1 MRGQIGLLGCLAA
14 ILVTAPLARSA
25 SEPKTPQDISLN
37 GRWQFAYAREFPAG
51 AAAQPAP
58 PGGTSFAA
66 DINIPGFWDDQIEAM
81 RVAPWR
87 SSTRFGDEALPPRE
101 DAPGRP
107 SKLPFLEGVG
117 WYRRSLTIPAEWRGR
132 TVTLT
137 VGGARTDCYLFVNGS
152 MAGFHLANLTPFEFD
167 LSERLRYGE
176 NNEIILAIS
185 NAGGPQAPPR
195 VGGISFEGYQSY
207 ATGFFSGLDLHVS
220 GGPGRIESV
229 YLHPVRDFSAVA
241 WRVDLKGIVG
251 RKEARTRIQWRIR
264 SHEGQVVKQGL
275 IPVPGLDT
283 DGRQHAEW
291 EIPADGLKAWSTWEP
306 HLYSVEVTW
315 EDARGQVWDRRVQPA
330 GFRALVSKDKRLLLN
345 GRPILL
351 RGVTDCYYWP
361 PNVNPPASVEFY
373 RNMIRRLKEVGYNHI
388 RFHTWIPPR
397 EYMQAADELGM
408 LLQVEPARGLSSS
421 FGREYGR
428 CGTGNAFCLEAW
440 REMVRWSRI
449 HPSVVIYCG
458 GNEVMMLPG
467 VVAFLEQQYA
477 EAKKLDPSGLVLPME
492 SLRGVEYP
500 DWATEDLVAVP
511 DGDPDPSTFHARLF
525 KRIAQIA
532 DLFAAY
538 SWGDMSHKNVLAR
551 DWRILEPRFA
561 AYPRPVL
568 VHELGIIGGYLD
580 LSLESRYTGRTPS
593 TPYRLVRETLA
604 AAKRLDMAPR
614 YYQNSARW
622 QSMARKYLMEN
633 ARKCAS
639 VKGYDHL
646 AGWDTHWNLVNYG
659 GGTLNEFFE
668 LKHGDTAEKVRQYNG
683 ESVVLLDNQRR
694 YRFRTGERF
703 AAPVLV
709 SLYGGKPL
717 REGSLHWQ
725 VADGHRLVLQGDQ
738 KGLSAPDGAVSS
750 LGEVSFDWPALDAAR
765 KLTLSVKVKDAD
777 YDLANQWD
785 FWVFPSR
792 PDPRIAAGA
801 DEESLQKL
809 AGRYAGVVPIGSNPD
824 LRTRVVSK
832 LTGEHVHHL
841 AGGGHVV
848 LLGSE
853 PFAAAD
859 TTFQIGRSGRRHM
872 DLATVVN
879 QHPVFAYL
887 PHEGYCDWQFE
898 SLLEKGRAV
907 LFDEKL
913 PIAFNPILEV
923 AGFHVQP
930 VWKAAIWEVQAGP
943 GKLLVASCRFD
954 VNDPAGA
961 ALLDGI
967 LEYATGTQFAPQTK
981 ASTKELLRLV
991 PTPAFRP
998 WWEKVQRIVT
1008 PQ

>member
-1 MRGQIGLLGCLAA
+1 MLIRRQIGLLGWLAT
-14 ILVTAPLARSA
+14 ILVAVPVTGTVAVSDVKA
-25 SEPKTPQDISLN
+25 PQDVSLN
-37 GRWQFAYAREFPAG
+37 GRWQFAYAREFPADG
-51 AAAQPAP
+51 AAQPAP
-58 PGGTSFAA
+58 PGGSSFAA
-66 DINIPGFWDDQIEAM
+66 EIDVPGFWDDQIEAM
-81 RVAPWR
+81 KAAPWWP
-87 SSTRFGDEALPPRE
+87 SARFGS
-101 DAPGRP
+101 DAAQPQR
-107 SKLPFLEGVG
+107 KLPFLEGVG
-117 WYRRSLTIPAEWRGR
+117 WHRRSLTIPAEWRGR

-176 NNEIILAIS
+176 TNEIILAIS
-185 NAGGPQAPPR
+185 NVGGVQAPPR
-195 VGGISFEGYQSY
+195 LGGISFEGYQGY

-229 YLHPVRDFSAVA
+229 YLHPVRDFSAIS
-241 WRVDLKGIVG
+241 WWVDLKGIAG
-251 RKEARTRIQWRIR
+251 RKDARTQLQWRIR
-264 SHEGQVVKQGL
+264 SPEGQIVKQGFV
-275 IPVPGLDT
+275 PVPGLGA

-291 EIPADGLKAWSTWEP
+291 EIPAEGLKAWSTWEP

-315 EDARGQVWDRRVQPA
+315 EDMRGQVWDRRVQPA

-361 PNVNPPASVEFY
+361 PNVNPPISVEFY
-373 RNMIRRLKEVGYNHI
+373 RKMIRRLKEVGYNHI

-408 LLQVEPARGLSSS
+408 LLQIEPARGTAYRLSLDTWKESM
-421 FGREYGR
+421 EP
-428 CGTGNAFCLEAW
+428 W
-440 REMVRWSRI
+440 KEMVRWSRI

-458 GNEVMMLPG
+458 GNEAMMSPG
-467 VVAFLEQQYA
+467 LVAFLEQQYA
-477 EAKKLDPSGLVLPME
+477 EAKKLDPSSLVLPME
-492 SLRGVEYP
+492 SLRGIEYS
-500 DWATEDLVAVP
+500 DWVTKDLAAVP

-525 KRIAQIA
+525 KRIAQSA
-532 DLFAAY
+532 DLLAAY
-538 SWGDMSHKNVLAR
+538 TWGDLSYKNLLAP
-551 DWRILEPRFA
+551 DWRILEARFT
-561 AYPRPVL
+561 AYPHAVL
-568 VHELGIIGGYLD
+568 AHELGIIGGYLD

-593 TPYRLVRETLA
+593 TPYRVVRETLA

-614 YYQNSARW
+614 YYQNSTRW

-633 ARKCAS
+633 ARKCES
-639 VKGYDHL
+639 LKGYDHL

-694 YRFRTGERF
+694 YRFRTDERF

-725 VADGHRLVLQGDQ
+725 VADGNRLVLQGDQ

-765 KLTLSVKVKDAD
+765 KLTLSVTVKDAV

-792 PDPRIAAGA
+792 PVPRIAASA

-809 AGRYAGVVPIGSNPD
+809 AGRYAGVVSIGSNPD

-832 LTGEHVHHL
+832 LTTEHVHHL
-841 AGGGHVV
+841 AGGGDVV
-848 LLGSE
+848 FLGTD
-853 PFAAAD
+853 PFPAAD
-859 TTFQIGRSGRRHM
+859 TTFQIGMAGRRHM

-879 QHPVFAYL
+879 QHPIFAYL

-907 LFDEKL
+907 LFNEKL
-913 PIAFNPILEV
+913 PIPFNPILEV
-923 AGFHVQP
+923 VGFHNEP
-930 VWKAAIWEVQAGP
+930 VLKATIWELQVGR
-943 GKLLVASCRFD
+943 GKLLVASSHFD
-954 VNDPAGA
+954 LKDPAGV

-967 LEYATGTQFAPQTK
+967 LVYVTGTQFAPQTK
-981 ASTKELLRLV
+981 VTTKELLSLI
-991 PTPAFRP
+991 PAPAYPP
-998 WWEKVQRIVT
+998 WWENLQRILT
-1008 PQ
+1008 PR

>member
-1 MRGQIGLLGCLAA
+1 MLIRRQIGLLGWLAT
-14 ILVTAPLARSA
+14 ILVAVPVTGTVAVSDVKA
-25 SEPKTPQDISLN
+25 PQDVSLN
-37 GRWQFAYAREFPAG
+37 GRWQFAYAREFPADG
-51 AAAQPAP
+51 AAQPAP
-58 PGGTSFAA
+58 PGGSSFAA
-66 DINIPGFWDDQIEAM
+66 EIDVPGFWDDQIEAM
-81 RVAPWR
+81 KAAPWWP
-87 SSTRFGDEALPPRE
+87 SARFGS
-101 DAPGRP
+101 DAAQPQR
-107 SKLPFLEGVG
+107 KLPFLEGVG
-117 WYRRSLTIPAEWRGR
+117 WHRRSLTIPAEWRGR

-167 LSERLRYGE
+167 LRERLRYGE
-176 NNEIILAIS
+176 TNEIILAIS
-185 NAGGPQAPPR
+185 NVGGVQAPPR
-195 VGGISFEGYQSY
+195 LGGISFEGYQGY

-229 YLHPVRDFSAVA
+229 YLHPVRDFSAIS
-241 WRVDLKGIVG
+241 WWVDLKGIAG
-251 RKEARTRIQWRIR
+251 RKDARTQLQWRIR
-264 SHEGQVVKQGL
+264 SPEGQIVKQGFV
-275 IPVPGLDT
+275 PVPGLGA

-291 EIPADGLKAWSTWEP
+291 EIPAEGLKAWSTWEP

-315 EDARGQVWDRRVQPA
+315 EDMRGQVWDRRVQPA

-361 PNVNPPASVEFY
+361 PNVNPPISVEFY
-373 RNMIRRLKEVGYNHI
+373 RKMIRRLKEVGYNHI

-408 LLQVEPARGLSSS
+408 LLQIEPARGTAYRLSLDTWKESM
-421 FGREYGR
+421 EP
-428 CGTGNAFCLEAW
+428 W
-440 REMVRWSRI
+440 KEMVRWSRI

-458 GNEVMMLPG
+458 GNEAMMSPG
-467 VVAFLEQQYA
+467 LVAFLEQQYA
-477 EAKKLDPSGLVLPME
+477 EAKKLDPSSLVLPME
-492 SLRGVEYP
+492 SLRGIEYS
-500 DWATEDLVAVP
+500 DWVTKDLAAVP

-525 KRIAQIA
+525 KRIAQSA
-532 DLFAAY
+532 DLLAAY
-538 SWGDMSHKNVLAR
+538 TWGDLSYKNLLAP
-551 DWRILEPRFA
+551 DWRILEARFT
-561 AYPRPVL
+561 AYPHAVL
-568 VHELGIIGGYLD
+568 AHELGIIGGYLD

-593 TPYRLVRETLA
+593 TPYRVVRETLA

-614 YYQNSARW
+614 YYQNSTRW

-633 ARKCAS
+633 ARKCES
-639 VKGYDHL
+639 LKGYDHL

-694 YRFRTGERF
+694 YRFRTDERF

-765 KLTLSVKVKDAD
+765 KLTLSVTVKDAV

-792 PDPRIAAGA
+792 PVPRIAASA

-809 AGRYAGVVPIGSNPD
+809 AGRYAGVVSIGSNPD

-832 LTGEHVHHL
+832 LTTEHVHHL
-841 AGGGHVV
+841 AGGGDVV
-848 LLGSE
+848 FLGTD
-853 PFAAAD
+853 PFPAAD
-859 TTFQIGRSGRRHM
+859 TTFQIGMAGRRHM

-879 QHPVFAYL
+879 QHPIFAYL

-907 LFDEKL
+907 LFNEKL
-913 PIAFNPILEV
+913 PIPFNPILEV
-923 AGFHVQP
+923 VGFHNEP
-930 VWKAAIWEVQAGP
+930 VLKATIWELQVGR
-943 GKLLVASCRFD
+943 GKLLVASSHFD
-954 VNDPAGA
+954 LKDPAGV

-967 LEYATGTQFAPQTK
+967 LVYVTGTQFAPQTK
-981 ASTKELLRLV
+981 VTTKELLSLI
-991 PTPAFRP
+991 PAPAYPP
-998 WWEKVQRIVT
+998 WWENLQRILT
-1008 PQ
+1008 PR

>member
-1 MRGQIGLLGCLAA
+1 MLIRRQIGLLGWLAT
-14 ILVTAPLARSA
+14 ILVAVPVTGTVAVSDVKA
-25 SEPKTPQDISLN
+25 PQDVSLN
-37 GRWQFAYAREFPAG
+37 GRWQFAYAREFPADG
-51 AAAQPAP
+51 AAQPAP
-58 PGGTSFAA
+58 PGGSSFAA
-66 DINIPGFWDDQIEAM
+66 EIDVPGFWDDQIEAM
-81 RVAPWR
+81 KAAPWWP
-87 SSTRFGDEALPPRE
+87 SARFGS
-101 DAPGRP
+101 DAAQPQR
-107 SKLPFLEGVG
+107 KLPFLEGVG

-176 NNEIILAIS
+176 TNEIILAIS
-185 NAGGPQAPPR
+185 NVGGVQAPPR
-195 VGGISFEGYQSY
+195 LGGISFEGYQGY

-229 YLHPVRDFSAVA
+229 YLHPVRDFSAIS
-241 WRVDLKGIVG
+241 WWVDLKGIAG
-251 RKEARTRIQWRIR
+251 RKDARTQLQWRIR
-264 SHEGQVVKQGL
+264 SPEGQIVKQGFV
-275 IPVPGLDT
+275 PVPGLGA

-291 EIPADGLKAWSTWEP
+291 EIPAEGLKAWSTWEP

-315 EDARGQVWDRRVQPA
+315 EDMRGQVWDRRVQPA

-361 PNVNPPASVEFY
+361 PNVNPPISVEFY
-373 RNMIRRLKEVGYNHI
+373 RKMIRRLKEVGYNHI

-408 LLQVEPARGLSSS
+408 LLQIEPARGTAYRLSLDTWKESM
-421 FGREYGR
+421 EP
-428 CGTGNAFCLEAW
+428 W
-440 REMVRWSRI
+440 KEMVRWSRI

-458 GNEVMMLPG
+458 GNEAMMSPG
-467 VVAFLEQQYA
+467 LVAFLEQQYA
-477 EAKKLDPSGLVLPME
+477 EAKKLDPSSLVLPME
-492 SLRGVEYP
+492 SLRGIEYS
-500 DWATEDLVAVP
+500 DWVTKDLAAVP

-525 KRIAQIA
+525 KRIAQSA
-532 DLFAAY
+532 DLLAAY
-538 SWGDMSHKNVLAR
+538 TWGDLSYKNLLAP
-551 DWRILEPRFA
+551 DWRILEARFT
-561 AYPRPVL
+561 AYPHAVL
-568 VHELGIIGGYLD
+568 AHELGIIGGYLD

-593 TPYRLVRETLA
+593 TPYRVVRETLA

-614 YYQNSARW
+614 YYQNSTRW

-633 ARKCAS
+633 ARKCES
-639 VKGYDHL
+639 LKGYDHL

-694 YRFRTGERF
+694 YRFRTDERF

-765 KLTLSVKVKDAD
+765 KLTLSVTVKDAV

-792 PDPRIAAGA
+792 PVPRIAASA

-809 AGRYAGVVPIGSNPD
+809 AGRYAGVVSIGSNPD

-832 LTGEHVHHL
+832 LTTEHVHHL
-841 AGGGHVV
+841 AGGGDVV
-848 LLGSE
+848 FLGTD
-853 PFAAAD
+853 PFPAAD
-859 TTFQIGRSGRRHM
+859 TTFQIGMAGRRHM

-879 QHPVFAYL
+879 QHPIFAYL

-907 LFDEKL
+907 LFNEKL
-913 PIAFNPILEV
+913 PIPFNPILEV
-923 AGFHVQP
+923 VGFHNEP
-930 VWKAAIWEVQAGP
+930 VLKATIWELQVGR
-943 GKLLVASCRFD
+943 GKLLVASSHFD
-954 VNDPAGA
+954 LKDPAGV

-967 LEYATGTQFAPQTK
+967 LVYVTGTQFAPQTK
-981 ASTKELLRLV
+981 VTTKELLSLI
-991 PTPAFRP
+991 PAPAYPP
-998 WWEKVQRIVT
+998 WWENLQRILT
-1008 PQ
+1008 PR

>member
-1 MRGQIGLLGCLAA
+1 MLIRRQIGLLGWLAT
-14 ILVTAPLARSA
+14 ILVAVPVTGTVAVSDVKA
-25 SEPKTPQDISLN
+25 PQDVSLN
-37 GRWQFAYAREFPAG
+37 GRWQFAYAREFPADG
-51 AAAQPAP
+51 AAQPAP
-58 PGGTSFAA
+58 PGGSSFAA
-66 DINIPGFWDDQIEAM
+66 EIDVPGFWDDQIEAM
-81 RVAPWR
+81 KAAPWWP
-87 SSTRFGDEALPPRE
+87 SARFGS
-101 DAPGRP
+101 DAAQPQR
-107 SKLPFLEGVG
+107 KLPFLEGVG

-176 NNEIILAIS
+176 TNEIILAIS
-185 NAGGPQAPPR
+185 NVGGVQAPPR
-195 VGGISFEGYQSY
+195 LGGISFEGYQGY

-229 YLHPVRDFSAVA
+229 YLHPVRDFSAIS
-241 WRVDLKGIVG
+241 WWVDLKGIAG
-251 RKEARTRIQWRIR
+251 RKDARTQLQWRIR
-264 SHEGQVVKQGL
+264 SPEGQIVKQGFV
-275 IPVPGLDT
+275 PVPGLGA

-291 EIPADGLKAWSTWEP
+291 EIPAEGLKAWSTWEP

-315 EDARGQVWDRRVQPA
+315 EDMRGQVWDRRVQPA

-361 PNVNPPASVEFY
+361 PNVNPPISVEFY
-373 RNMIRRLKEVGYNHI
+373 RKMIRRLKEVGYNHI

-408 LLQVEPARGLSSS
+408 LLQIEPARGTAYRLSLDTWKESM
-421 FGREYGR
+421 EP
-428 CGTGNAFCLEAW
+428 W
-440 REMVRWSRI
+440 KEMVRWSRI

-458 GNEVMMLPG
+458 GNEAMMSPG
-467 VVAFLEQQYA
+467 LVAFLEQQYA
-477 EAKKLDPSGLVLPME
+477 EAKKLDPSSLVLPME
-492 SLRGVEYP
+492 SLRGIEYS
-500 DWATEDLVAVP
+500 DWVTKDLAAVP

-525 KRIAQIA
+525 KRIAQSA
-532 DLFAAY
+532 DLLAAY
-538 SWGDMSHKNVLAR
+538 TWGDLSYKNLLAP
-551 DWRILEPRFA
+551 DWRILEARFT
-561 AYPRPVL
+561 AYPHAVL
-568 VHELGIIGGYLD
+568 AHEFGIIGGYLD

-593 TPYRLVRETLA
+593 TPYRVVRETLA

-614 YYQNSARW
+614 YYQNSTRW

-633 ARKCAS
+633 ARKCES
-639 VKGYDHL
+639 LKGYDHL

-694 YRFRTGERF
+694 YRFRTDERF

-725 VADGHRLVLQGDQ
+725 VADGNRLVLQGDQ

-765 KLTLSVKVKDAD
+765 KLTLSVTVKDAV

-792 PDPRIAAGA
+792 PVPRIAASA

-809 AGRYAGVVPIGSNPD
+809 AGRYAGVVSIGSNPD

-832 LTGEHVHHL
+832 LTTEHVHHL
-841 AGGGHVV
+841 AGGGDVV
-848 LLGSE
+848 FLGTD
-853 PFAAAD
+853 PFPAAD
-859 TTFQIGRSGRRHM
+859 TTFQIGMAGRRHM

-879 QHPVFAYL
+879 QHPIFAYL

-907 LFDEKL
+907 LFNEKL
-913 PIAFNPILEV
+913 PIPFNPILEV
-923 AGFHVQP
+923 VGFHNEP
-930 VWKAAIWEVQAGP
+930 VLKATIWELQVGR
-943 GKLLVASCRFD
+943 GKLLVASSHFD
-954 VNDPAGA
+954 LKDPAGV

-967 LEYATGTQFAPQTK
+967 LVYVTGTQFAPQTK
-981 ASTKELLRLV
+981 VTTKELLSLI
-991 PTPAFRP
+991 PAPAYPP
-998 WWEKVQRIVT
+998 WWENLQRILT
-1008 PQ
+1008 PR

>member
-1 MRGQIGLLGCLAA
+1 MLIRRQIGLLGWLAT
-14 ILVTAPLARSA
+14 ILVAVPVTGTVAVSDVKA
-25 SEPKTPQDISLN
+25 PQDVSLN
-37 GRWQFAYAREFPAG
+37 GRWQFAYAREFPADG
-51 AAAQPAP
+51 AAQPAP
-58 PGGTSFAA
+58 PGGSSFAA
-66 DINIPGFWDDQIEAM
+66 EIDVPGFWDDQIEAM
-81 RVAPWR
+81 KAAPWWP
-87 SSTRFGDEALPPRE
+87 SARFGS
-101 DAPGRP
+101 DAAQPQR
-107 SKLPFLEGVG
+107 KLPFLEGVG
-117 WYRRSLTIPAEWRGR
+117 WHRRSLTIPAEWRGR

-167 LSERLRYGE
+167 LRERLRYGE
-176 NNEIILAIS
+176 TNEIILAIS
-185 NAGGPQAPPR
+185 NVGGVQAPPR
-195 VGGISFEGYQSY
+195 LGGISFEGYQGY

-229 YLHPVRDFSAVA
+229 YLHPVRDFSAIS
-241 WRVDLKGIVG
+241 WWVDLKGIAG
-251 RKEARTRIQWRIR
+251 RKDARTQLQWRIR
-264 SHEGQVVKQGL
+264 SPEGQIVKQGFV
-275 IPVPGLDT
+275 PVPGLGA

-291 EIPADGLKAWSTWEP
+291 EIPAEGLKAWSTWEP

-315 EDARGQVWDRRVQPA
+315 EDMRGQVWDRRVQPA

-361 PNVNPPASVEFY
+361 PNVNPPISVEFY
-373 RNMIRRLKEVGYNHI
+373 RKMIRRLKEVGYNHI

-408 LLQVEPARGLSSS
+408 LLQIEPARGTAYRLSLDTWKESM
-421 FGREYGR
+421 EP
-428 CGTGNAFCLEAW
+428 W
-440 REMVRWSRI
+440 KEMVRGSRI

-458 GNEVMMLPG
+458 GNEAMMSPG
-467 VVAFLEQQYA
+467 LVAFLEQQYA
-477 EAKKLDPSGLVLPME
+477 EAKKLDPSSLVLPME
-492 SLRGVEYP
+492 SLRGIEYS
-500 DWATEDLVAVP
+500 DWVTKDLAAVP

-525 KRIAQIA
+525 KRIAQSA
-532 DLFAAY
+532 DLLAAY
-538 SWGDMSHKNVLAR
+538 TWGDLSYKNLLAP
-551 DWRILEPRFA
+551 DWRILEARFT
-561 AYPRPVL
+561 AYPHAVL
-568 VHELGIIGGYLD
+568 AHELGIIGGYLD

-593 TPYRLVRETLA
+593 TPYRVVRETLA

-614 YYQNSARW
+614 YYQNSTRW

-633 ARKCAS
+633 ARKCES
-639 VKGYDHL
+639 LKGYDHL

-694 YRFRTGERF
+694 YRFRTDERF

-765 KLTLSVKVKDAD
+765 KLTLSVTVKDAV

-792 PDPRIAAGA
+792 PVPRIAASA

-809 AGRYAGVVPIGSNPD
+809 AGRYAGVVSIGSNPD

-832 LTGEHVHHL
+832 LTTEHVHHL
-841 AGGGHVV
+841 AGGGDVV
-848 LLGSE
+848 FLGTD
-853 PFAAAD
+853 PFPAAD
-859 TTFQIGRSGRRHM
+859 TTFQIGMAGRRHM

-879 QHPVFAYL
+879 QHPIFAYL

-907 LFDEKL
+907 LFNEKL
-913 PIAFNPILEV
+913 PIPFNPILEV
-923 AGFHVQP
+923 VGFHNEP
-930 VWKAAIWEVQAGP
+930 VLKATIWELQVGR
-943 GKLLVASCRFD
+943 GKLLVASSHFD
-954 VNDPAGA
+954 LKDPAGV

-967 LEYATGTQFAPQTK
+967 LVYVTGTQFAPQTK
-981 ASTKELLRLV
+981 VTTKELLSLI
-991 PTPAFRP
+991 PAPAYPP
-998 WWEKVQRIVT
+998 WWENLQRILT
-1008 PQ
+1008 PR